1 MALPLL
7 SLGAPRSVAQQ
18 VQVLFYF
25 HGEGRCSCRPDS
37 EGAGGGGERRKDR
50 AGPAFA
56 HLVLLRAGAL
66 ADVKEYLYKW
76 VLCAGAVIVIA
87 PEDAAAP
94 PHAPDSLAALKAQ
107 LAEIDAIE
115 KPFPTPL
122 TSTGQSSRQSARWSS
137 RQTGRT
143 EMIPKALEEGGE
155 HPAAAPGGEFDR
167 FGPLL
172 DAFRAE
178 LAQYKGFL
186 DRQSS
191 VFMADRAN
199 FKSPYGDPLG
209 PKVDRATSSG
219 RSARRSGRCCF
230 TVQRRC

>member
-1 MALPLL
+1 M
-7 SLGAPRSVAQQ
+7 
-18 VQVLFYF
+18 
-25 HGEGRCSCRPDS
+25 
-37 EGAGGGGERRKDR
+37 
-50 AGPAFA
+50 
-56 HLVLLRAGAL
+56 VLLRAGAL
-66 ADVKEYLYKW
+66 ADVEEYLYKW

-87 PEDAAAP
+87 PADAAAP

-107 LAEIDAIE
+107 LAEIDATE
-115 KPFPTPL
+115 KPFPDTPDEYWAEFKAKRKVEL
-122 TSTGQSSRQSARWSS
+122 KANWKNRDVL
-137 RQTGRT
+137 
-143 EMIPKALEEGGE
+143 KALEEGGE

-209 PKVDRATSSG
+209 PKVDARYEFWPQRKKKWPLLFHCATQVLAGAKASSC
-219 RSARRSGRCCF
+219 SN
-230 TVQRRC
+230 